1 MIGPAEAQRVLVGDR
16 SRAHREDVAQY
27 AADAGRRP
35 LVRLDV
41 AGVVVALHLED
52 GCQTVAN
59 VDHAGILAGSADH
72 LGPGARY
79 ILQVNAARLVGAM
92 PRPPARDNPDAGEV
106 REERTSGGK
115 GKS

>member
-1 MIGPAEAQRVLVGDR
+1 MRISDWSSDVCSSDLDAVNDPGDEVPHLRMIGPAEAQRVHVGDR

-59 VDHAGILAGSADH
+59 VDHAGILAGAADH
-72 LGPGARY
+72 RRSDEHTSE
-79 ILQVNAARLVGAM
+79 LQSLL
-92 PRPPARDNPDAGEV
+92 
-106 REERTSGGK
+106 
-115 GKS
+115 